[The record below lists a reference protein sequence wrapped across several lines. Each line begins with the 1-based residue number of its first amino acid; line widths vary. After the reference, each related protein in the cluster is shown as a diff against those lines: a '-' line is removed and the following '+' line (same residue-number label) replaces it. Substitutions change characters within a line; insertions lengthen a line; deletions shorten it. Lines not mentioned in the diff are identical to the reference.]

1 MAGYDHKYLISV
13 ETNKQIPA
21 AYLSKG
27 LPFRM
32 LQYMRNLLGDVGS
45 RGAIVSV
52 YSDTS
57 FGSAASI
64 GKVTFTSSSGVVG
77 ATIAGT
83 LVTVT
88 WAVSDAQSMANFVL
102 AVNANPTVSAL
113 VDATVDPALASRC
126 LLTTKLPALNTLGQ
140 VATPLTLALS
150 GTGVTVTAFTAWTT
164 ATANAYSF

>member
-1 MAGYDHKYLISV
+1 MAGYTHKYLISV
-13 ETNKQIPA
+13 ETNKQLPV
-21 AYLSKG
+21 AYISKG
-27 LPFRM
+27 YPVRM
-32 LQYMRNLLGDVGS
+32 LMSMRNLLGDIGS
-45 RGAIVSV
+45 RGAIMSV

-64 GKVTFTSSSGVVG
+64 GKVTFTSSSGAVG

-88 WAVSDAQSMANFVL
+88 WAVSDAQSMTNFVA
-102 AVNANPTVSAL
+102 AVNANSTLSPLL
-113 VDATVDPALASRC
+113 VATVDPALSSRC

-150 GTGVTVTAFTAWTT
+150 GTGVTVTAFTAW
-164 ATANAYSF
+164 ASPTANVYSY